1 MVARAREKG
10 RLDAEYAGRLSELLA
25 PHLPAAV
32 QAWVDGLQANKAIWS
47 KELKDFV
54 ETNVPDHKVRA
65 ECALYLIHYAVGK
78 AIERTLGVTGSYKE
92 LSDVLAELRQSPEAR
107 RLLPRELF
115 DTLQTA
121 VEDKESPPAHAGNT
135 SQDSSQKTG

>member
-54 ETNVPDHKVRA
+54 ETNV
-65 ECALYLIHYAVGK
+65 
-78 AIERTLGVTGSYKE
+78 RTTRFG
-92 LSDVLAELRQSPEAR
+92 PNAR
-107 RLLPRELF
+107 FILF
-115 DTLQTA
+115 IT
-121 VEDKESPPAHAGNT
+121 P
-135 SQDSSQKTG
+135 